1 MRVQLLG
8 INDFHGHLESTTP
21 GTIMRRED
29 ERFPA
34 GGAEY
39 LATHIRTLRERAR
52 HTFVVAAG
60 DLVGGSPLLSSLFHD
75 EPTIEAMNA
84 IGLDV
89 AAVGNHEFDEGP
101 AELRRLKR
109 GGCHPID
116 GCADGSPYEG
126 ADFPFLAANVINRA
140 TGKRIF
146 PPFAIRQVGPVKIG
160 FIGMTLEGTPDYIS
174 PTFARRLR
182 FRDEAETANRYA
194 RVLKRR
200 GVNAIVVLLHE
211 GGFTRERGGVNG
223 CDGLSG
229 PLRSVVGRT
238 TRDVDVFLTGHTH
251 AVYNCVMWGK
261 RVTSAA
267 SYGRLITRLQL
278 EINRRTGDVQRTRA
292 RNWVV
297 GHWVMRAPDITEMI
311 TRYRSFAAP
320 LADRVIGRVSGSVSR
335 YRDSSGESRMGSLVA
350 DAQRLASGSDAAFIR
365 PGQVRA
371 GLAAGDVSYARA
383 FMTQPFGTSLVSMSL
398 TGVQL
403 LDLLK
408 EQWCGRSKTEVLQV
422 SADVRYTWSASLAR
436 SIKATPCA
444 TAPNP
449 VSGLQVD
456 GRAVEPDRLY
466 RITVN
471 SGMANRDDHYPT
483 LSRGTNRA
491 GGPEDTEALED
502 YLQPTVDGT
511 PLEPPERDRLERIP

>member
-1 MRVQLLG
+1 M
-8 INDFHGHLESTTP
+8 
-21 GTIMRRED
+21 
-29 ERFPA
+29 
-34 GGAEY
+34 
-39 LATHIRTLRERAR
+39 
-52 HTFVVAAG
+52 
-60 DLVGGSPLLSSLFHD
+60 
-75 EPTIEAMNA
+75 
-84 IGLDV
+84 
-89 AAVGNHEFDEGP
+89 
-101 AELRRLKR
+101 
-109 GGCHPID
+109 
-116 GCADGSPYEG
+116 
-126 ADFPFLAANVINRA
+126 
-140 TGKRIF
+140 
-146 PPFAIRQVGPVKIG
+146 
-160 FIGMTLEGTPDYIS
+160 
-174 PTFARRLR
+174 
-182 FRDEAETANRYA
+182 
-194 RVLKRR
+194 
-200 GVNAIVVLLHE
+200 
-211 GGFTRERGGVNG
+211 NG

-229 PLRSVVGRT
+229 PLRSIVGRT

-278 EINRRTGDVQRTRA
+278 EIDRRTGDVQRTRA

-311 TRYRSFAAP
+311 TRYRTFAAP
-320 LADRVIGRVSGSVSR
+320 MADRVIGRVSGSVSR
-335 YRDSSGESRMGSLVA
+335 YRDISGESRMGSLVA
-350 DAQRLASGSDAAFIR
+350 DAQRRASGSDAAFIR

-383 FMTQPFGTSLVSMSL
+383 FMTQPFGTTLVSMSL

-449 VSGLQVD
+449 VSGLEVD

-471 SGMANRDDHYPT
+471 SGMANRDDNYPT

-491 GGPEDTEALED
+491 GGPEDTEALEE